1 MSPWNDMF
9 YLSTSCWASW
19 GPLTPSIVRQK
30 VGVRWP
36 TYPNFGWELGAAPAL
51 DRSHHG
57 QWCLAGQQLC
67 WGRVGRYL
75 PHVSWSPCSW
85 RMSEGGVGKAR
96 KPVRGFQSSSQ
107 IRAFPRARLWA
118 KSSKVLNAGPCTSRI
133 LHQTQNPLTHF
144 MPAIDSKFAVPV
156 SHLQTREREFSSC
169 VGWLGLHLEDWLA
182 PLGRKL
188 EQAVNLKGSWRR
200 AHCYSFVLLWLVTI
214 KIYQSFQNFLFAPEY
229 SCMRATELVGRA
241 DKEITAERL
250 KIVHILLQEA
260 PGHQEDD
267 EEHSGRR
274 PHREEPWDW
283 GVGQQL
289 QQLQCRWWIHKS
301 WPLRPEQQASCS
313 CPASSQDGWDP
324 GGSCQVWSSPWMKE
338 NSDQVYIRDG
348 WNTVPMV
355 QLYWWDQQDVLPL
368 KSLPESSWQLM
379 NMRVS

>member
-133 LHQTQNPLTHF
+133 I
-144 MPAIDSKFAVPV
+144 M
-156 SHLQTREREFSSC
+156 
-169 VGWLGLHLEDWLA
+169 
-182 PLGRKL
+182 
-188 EQAVNLKGSWRR
+188 
-200 AHCYSFVLLWLVTI
+200 YI
-214 KIYQSFQNFLFAPEY
+214 K
-229 SCMRATELVGRA
+229 
-241 DKEITAERL
+241 L
-250 KIVHILLQEA
+250 KI
-260 PGHQEDD
+260 
-267 EEHSGRR
+267 
-274 PHREEPWDW
+274 HRLTLC
-283 GVGQQL
+283 QRLIQS
-289 QQLQCRWWIHKS
+289 LQCQFPTCKPKKES
-301 WPLRPEQQASCS
+301 FLR
-313 CPASSQDGWDP
+313 
-324 GGSCQVWSSPWMKE
+324 VWL
-338 NSDQVYIRDG
+338 D
-348 WNTVPMV
+348 
-355 QLYWWDQQDVLPL
+355 
-368 KSLPESSWQLM
+368 
-379 NMRVS
+379 